1 MATSANFA
9 SGGNISDAPS
19 QGGARK
25 WYSGNLTLYFLLG
38 WLLMQF
44 ISNLVTLIMTSI
56 TVTGTF
62 KGSANS
68 ASLLSLSSSTADVL
82 SGNATNMLIVGILA
96 LTTLLLSLLN
106 RNSSKSKIWRGLML
120 AGLIIP
126 VIYSLFVAPLALQS
140 FNNQADSWAKKNL
153 DIQNVSQYVN
163 TLPDGK
169 ATATYALQNDAG
181 KTVTFNVK
189 VTPQTNENY
198 NKIVITKKSS

>member
-1 MATSANFA
+1 VATEANFA

-44 ISNLVTLIMTSI
+44 ATNLITLIMTSI

-62 KGSANS
+62 NGSANS

-96 LTTLLLSLLN
+96 LTTMLLSLLN
-106 RNSSKSKIWRGLML
+106 RNSTKSKLWRCLML
-120 AGLIIP
+120 AGLVIP
-126 VIYSLFVAPLALQS
+126 VVYSLLVAPLALQS
-140 FNNQADSWAKKNL
+140 FNNQSNAWAKKNL
-153 DIQNVSQYVN
+153 DIQNISKYIN

-169 ATATYALQNDAG
+169 ATATYSLQNDAG
-181 KTVTFNVK
+181 KTSTFSIK

>member
-1 MATSANFA
+1 MATEANFA

-44 ISNLVTLIMTSI
+44 ATNLITLIMTSI

-62 KGSANS
+62 NGSANS

-96 LTTLLLSLLN
+96 LTTMLLSLLN
-106 RNSSKSKIWRGLML
+106 RNSTKSKLWRCLML
-120 AGLIIP
+120 AGLVIP
-126 VIYSLFVAPLALQS
+126 VVYSLLVAPLALQS
-140 FNNQADSWAKKNL
+140 FNNQSNAWAKKNL
-153 DIQNVSQYVN
+153 DIQNISKYIN

-169 ATATYALQNDAG
+169 ATATYSLQNDAG
-181 KTVTFNVK
+181 KTSTFSIK